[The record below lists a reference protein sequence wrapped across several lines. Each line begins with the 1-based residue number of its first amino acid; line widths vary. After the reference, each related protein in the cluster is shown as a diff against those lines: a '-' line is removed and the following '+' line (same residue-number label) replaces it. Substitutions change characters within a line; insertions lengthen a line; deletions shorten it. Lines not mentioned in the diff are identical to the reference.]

1 MTRRRAAVLAAAA
14 LVAGACSLP
23 PVDLEGQKPLAL
35 RSTITSANGSRLARL
50 FKENR
55 GLTSIAAV
63 PRFML
68 DAVLAAEDSRFFSHD
83 GYDVRSIMRAA
94 LVNWSTGDVAQGGS
108 TITQQYVKNT
118 FFREPGQTFERK
130 ARELRLAVEVE
141 HRYSKREILER
152 YLNTV
157 YFGDG
162 AYGIKAATETFFGHS
177 VARLS
182 LPESALLA
190 AVIKSPATYDPRDH
204 PRLARERRNYVLG
217 RMADLSFVGTD
228 RSLRAQRRPLG
239 VAAQPSPWVT
249 QQPYFV
255 EAVKREVLE
264 DPRLGATLLERE
276 RALWKGGLHI
286 RSTLQPKLQR
296 AAQAATRTVL
306 TEPEDPEVA
315 LIAIRPGNGAIV
327 AMVGGRDWSES
338 QVNLALG
345 VEGGGSGRQPG
356 SSFKPIVAAT
366 ALEAGRSFDDTF
378 ESSPAQFTFPDGS
391 SWNVQNAEGGSYGS
405 MSLHEAM
412 VHSVNGV
419 YARLAIDLG
428 AGQIA
433 TQAQLMGVEADLPA
447 YPSIAL
453 GAAEVSVLD
462 MASAYSVLANNG
474 TAVEPTTIRSI
485 RTSNGEVIKPD
496 QDETARVLAPG
507 NAYLVTKVLQDV
519 IRRGTGRAA
528 YIGRPA
534 AGKTG
539 TTNDYADAWF
549 VGYTPNLVAAVWVGY
564 PEGRI
569 PMLSVHGTQ
578 VLGGTYPAAI
588 WRAFMLEAL
597 RGVPKEDF
605 KRPASD
611 LVRVSID
618 PESKL
623 LAASWCPGEYRTM
636 LRQQVPTEYCP
647 EPAPAPVPTPAPV
660 PVPSPTPEPAPP
672 EPSPKPS
679 PEPSSA
685 EPSPKPSPGKPEPNP
700 PPDEPK
706 PTPPPDEPKPTPEP
720 SASASEPAP
729 NPSPSNTRGAQAP

>member
-1 MTRRRAAVLAAAA
+1 MTRRQAAAILAGA

-55 GLTSIAAV
+55 GLTSIDAV

-83 GYDVRSIMRAA
+83 GYDVRSIVRAA
-94 LVNWSTGDVAQGGS
+94 LVNWRTGDVAQGGS

-162 AYGIKAATETFFGHS
+162 AYGIRAAAETFFGHG

-182 LPESALLA
+182 LTESALLA
-190 AVIKSPATYDPRDH
+190 AVIKSPASYDPRDH
-204 PRLARERRNYVLG
+204 PRFARERRDYVLG
-217 RMADLSFVGTD
+217 RMADLSFIGTD
-228 RSLRAQRRPLG
+228 RSLRAQRMPLG
-239 VAAQPSPWVT
+239 AVAQPSPWAT
-249 QQPYFV
+249 QQPYFI

-264 DPRLGATLLERE
+264 EPRLGATPLERE
-276 RALWKGGLHI
+276 RALWKGGLRI
-286 RSTLQPKLQR
+286 RSTLQPKLQK
-296 AAQAATRTVL
+296 AAQAAASSVL
-306 TEPEDPEVA
+306 TEPGDPEVA
-315 LIAIRPGNGAIV
+315 LIAIRPHNGEIV

-345 VEGGGSGRQPG
+345 VDGGGSGRQPG

-391 SWNVQNAEGGSYGS
+391 SWNVQNAEGGSYGM

-428 AGQIA
+428 PAQIA
-433 TQAQLMGVEADLPA
+433 TQAQLMGVESDLPA

-462 MASAYSVLANNG
+462 MASAYSTLANDG
-474 TAVEPTTIRSI
+474 TAIEPTTIRSI
-485 RTSNGEVIKPD
+485 RLANGEVIKPD
-496 QDETARVLAPG
+496 QEETARVLAPG

-549 VGYTPNLVAAVWVGY
+549 VGYTPDLVAAVWVGY

-597 RGVPKEDF
+597 RGVPHEGF

-618 PESKL
+618 PESGL
-623 LAASWCPGEYRTM
+623 LAASWCPGKTRTM

-647 EPAPAPVPTPAPV
+647 EPVPDPAPTPV
-660 PVPSPTPEPAPP
+660 PAPSPTPEPVAPEP
-672 EPSPKPS
+672 SPSPKPSPSASPAEPSPKPS
-679 PEPSSA
+679 PEEPKPA
-685 EPSPKPSPGKPEPNP
+685 PSPDEPEPNP
-700 PPDEPK
+700 D
-706 PTPPPDEPKPTPEP
+706 P
-720 SASASEPAP
+720 SSSASEPAP
-729 NPSPSNTRGAQAP
+729 DPSPSNTDNGAIS

>member
-1 MTRRRAAVLAAAA
+1 MTLRRAAAA
-14 LVAGACSLP
+14 LAGAALFAGACSLP
-23 PVDLEGQKPLAL
+23 PVNLEGQKPLAL

-55 GLTSIAAV
+55 GLTSIDIV
-63 PRFML
+63 PRFAI
-68 DAVLAAEDSRFFSHD
+68 DAVLAAEDARFWSHD
-83 GYDVRSIMRAA
+83 GYDVRSILRAA
-94 LVNWSTGDVAQGGS
+94 LVNWRTGDVAQGGS

-162 AYGIKAATETFFGHS
+162 AYGIRAAAETFFGHG

-182 LPESALLA
+182 LTESALLA
-190 AVIKSPATYDPRDH
+190 AVIKSPASYDPRGH
-204 PRLARERRNYVLG
+204 PRLARERRDYVLG
-217 RMADLSFVGTD
+217 RMADLSFVSTD
-228 RSLRAQRRPLG
+228 RSLRAGRRPLG
-239 VAAQPSPWVT
+239 VVAQPPPWVT

-264 DPRLGATLLERE
+264 DPRLGATPLDRE

-296 AAQAATRTVL
+296 AAEAATRSVL
-306 TEPEDPEVA
+306 TEPGDPEIA
-315 LIAIRPGNGAIV
+315 LIAIRPSSGEIV

-378 ESSPAQFTFPDGS
+378 ESAPARFTFPDGS
-391 SWNVQNAEGGSYGS
+391 SWNVQNAEGGSYG
-405 MSLHEAM
+405 MLSLHEAM

-419 YARLAIDLG
+419 YARLAIELG

-433 TQAQLMGVEADLPA
+433 TQALLMGVEADLPP

-453 GAAEVSVLD
+453 GSAEVSVLD
-462 MASAYSVLANNG
+462 MASAYSTLANNG
-474 TAVEPTTIRSI
+474 TAIEPTTIRSI
-485 RTSNGEVIKPD
+485 RLANGEVFKPE
-496 QDETARVLAPG
+496 QEKTERVLAPG

-549 VGYTPNLVAAVWVGY
+549 VGYTPDLVAAVWVGY

-597 RGVPKEDF
+597 RGVPREGF

-618 PESKL
+618 PVSGL
-623 LAASWCPGEYRTM
+623 LSAPRCPGEYRTM

-647 EPAPAPVPTPAPV
+647 EPAPEPVPTPVPV
-660 PVPSPTPEPAPP
+660 PVPSPTPAPSPP

-679 PEPSSA
+679 PEPSPS
-685 EPSPKPSPGKPEPNP
+685 EPSPKPSPEKPEPTP
-700 PPDEPK
+700 PSGEPEEPE
-706 PTPPPDEPKPTPEP
+706 PTPN
-720 SASASEPAP
+720 ASQPAP
-729 NPSPSNTRGAQAP
+729 DPSPSGTN

>member
-1 MTRRRAAVLAAAA
+1 
-14 LVAGACSLP
+14 
-23 PVDLEGQKPLAL
+23 
-35 RSTITSANGSRLARL
+35 
-50 FKENR
+50 
-55 GLTSIAAV
+55 
-63 PRFML
+63 
-68 DAVLAAEDSRFFSHD
+68 
-83 GYDVRSIMRAA
+83 
-94 LVNWSTGDVAQGGS
+94 
-108 TITQQYVKNT
+108 
-118 FFREPGQTFERK
+118 
-130 ARELRLAVEVE
+130 
-141 HRYSKREILER
+141 
-152 YLNTV
+152 
-157 YFGDG
+157 
-162 AYGIKAATETFFGHS
+162 
-177 VARLS
+177 
-182 LPESALLA
+182 
-190 AVIKSPATYDPRDH
+190 
-204 PRLARERRNYVLG
+204 
-217 RMADLSFVGTD
+217 
-228 RSLRAQRRPLG
+228 
-239 VAAQPSPWVT
+239 
-249 QQPYFV
+249 
-255 EAVKREVLE
+255 
-264 DPRLGATLLERE
+264 
-276 RALWKGGLHI
+276 
-286 RSTLQPKLQR
+286 
-296 AAQAATRTVL
+296 
-306 TEPEDPEVA
+306 
-315 LIAIRPGNGAIV
+315 
-327 AMVGGRDWSES
+327 

-345 VEGGGSGRQPG
+345 VDGGGSGRQPG

-391 SWNVQNAEGGSYGS
+391 SWNVQNAEGGSYGM

-428 AGQIA
+428 PAQIA
-433 TQAQLMGVEADLPA
+433 TQAQLMGVESDLPA

-462 MASAYSVLANNG
+462 MASAYSTLANNG
-474 TAVEPTTIRSI
+474 TAIEPTTIRSI
-485 RTSNGEVIKPD
+485 RLSNGEVIKPE
-496 QDETARVLAPG
+496 QEETARVLAPG

-549 VGYTPNLVAAVWVGY
+549 VGYTPDLVAAVWVGY

-597 RGVPKEDF
+597 GGVPREGF

-618 PESKL
+618 PASGL

-647 EPAPAPVPTPAPV
+647 EPAPEPVPTPIPAPV
-660 PVPSPTPEPAPP
+660 PSATTAPSPPGPSPKPSPRPSPP

-679 PEPSSA
+679 PA
-685 EPSPKPSPGKPEPNP
+685 EPTPS
-700 PPDEPK
+700 PDEPE
-706 PTPPPDEPKPTPEP
+706 PTPDPSP
-720 SASASEPAP
+720 SASVPAP
-729 NPSPSNTRGAQAP
+729 NPSPSNTNGAPAS

>member
-1 MTRRRAAVLAAAA
+1 MTRRRAAVILTGAA

-35 RSTITSANGSRLARL
+35 RSTITSATGSRLARL

-55 GLTSIAAV
+55 GLTSIDVV
-63 PRFML
+63 PQSML
-68 DAVLAAEDSRFFSHD
+68 DAVLAAEDARFFAHD
-83 GYDVRSIMRAA
+83 GYDVRAIVRAA
-94 LVNWSTGDVAQGGS
+94 LVNWKTGEVAQGGS

-118 FFREPGQTFERK
+118 FFRDPGETLERK

-141 HRYSKREILER
+141 KRYSKREILER

-157 YFGDG
+157 YFGEG
-162 AYGIKAATETFFGHS
+162 AYGVRAAAETFFGHG
-177 VARLS
+177 VRELS

-190 AVIKSPATYDPRDH
+190 AIIKSPANYDPRDH
-204 PRLARERRNYVLG
+204 PRLAKARRNYVLG
-217 RMADLSFVGTD
+217 RMSDLDFVSVK

-239 VAAQPSPWVT
+239 AIARPPLWAT
-249 QQPYFV
+249 HQPYFV
-255 EAVKREVLE
+255 EAVKREVLD
-264 DPRLGATLLERE
+264 DPRLGATPLERE
-276 RALWKGGLHI
+276 RALWKGGLRI
-286 RSTLQPKLQR
+286 RSTLQPDLQK
-296 AAQAATRTVL
+296 AAQGAAESVL
-306 TEPEDPEVA
+306 NEPGDPEVA
-315 LIAIRPGNGAIV
+315 IIAIRPSNGEIV

-366 ALEAGRSFDDTF
+366 ALEAGRSLDDTF
-378 ESSPAQFTFPDGS
+378 ESGPARFSFPDGS
-391 SWNVQNAEGGSYGS
+391 SWTVQNAEGGSYGS
-405 MSLHEAM
+405 LSLHEAM

-433 TQAQLMGVEADLPA
+433 TQAQLMGVHADLPA

-453 GAAEVSVLD
+453 GSAEVSVLD

-474 TAVEPTTIRSI
+474 TAIEPTTIRSI
-485 RTSNGEVIKPD
+485 RFANGEVIKPI
-496 QDETARVLAPG
+496 QEKTAHVVAPG
-507 NAYLVTKVLQDV
+507 NAYLVTSALQDV

-549 VGYTPNLVAAVWVGY
+549 VGYTPDLVAAVWVGY

-578 VLGGTYPAAI
+578 VLGGTYPAVI
-588 WRAFMLEAL
+588 WRSFMLEAL
-597 RGVPKEDF
+597 RGLPPRNF

-618 PESKL
+618 PGSGL

-636 LRQQVPTEYCP
+636 LRQLVPTEYCP
-647 EPAPAPVPTPAPV
+647 EPVPEPVPTLAPVPPPSPAPEPEV
-660 PVPSPTPEPAPP
+660 PEPTPSSTPVEPSPEPTPEPEP
-672 EPSPKPS
+672 EP
-679 PEPSSA
+679 E
-685 EPSPKPSPGKPEPNP
+685 
-700 PPDEPK
+700 
-706 PTPPPDEPKPTPEP
+706 PTPEP
-720 SASASEPAP
+720 SSEPEPTPAPSPSASEPGP
-729 NPSPSNTRGAQAP
+729 NPSFSSATATNSTP